1 MIIEHKETTTDRK
14 GEFIRQMALFYPTI
28 IYHQKVYQRLQQ
40 FFRGD
45 LEEKSAK
52 VWFIAS

>member
-14 GEFIRQMALFYPTI
+14 GQFIHKMALFCHTL
-28 IYHQKVYQRLQQ
+28 IYHQKVYQQLQQ
-40 FFRGD
+40 FSLED